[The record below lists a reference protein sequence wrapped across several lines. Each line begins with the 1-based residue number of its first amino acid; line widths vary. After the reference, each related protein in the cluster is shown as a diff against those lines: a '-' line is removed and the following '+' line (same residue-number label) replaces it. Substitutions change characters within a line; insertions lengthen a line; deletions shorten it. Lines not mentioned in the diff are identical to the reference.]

1 VDGYYGLTN
10 LRYIGMGYYLSP
22 RLLETWKGS
31 PDGAGMI
38 LNLSFLIQKK
48 KIKKN

>member
-1 VDGYYGLTN
+1 
-10 LRYIGMGYYLSP
+10 
-22 RLLETWKGS
+22 LEGS

-48 KIKKN
+48 NKKKIDISGTFPIIEIVI